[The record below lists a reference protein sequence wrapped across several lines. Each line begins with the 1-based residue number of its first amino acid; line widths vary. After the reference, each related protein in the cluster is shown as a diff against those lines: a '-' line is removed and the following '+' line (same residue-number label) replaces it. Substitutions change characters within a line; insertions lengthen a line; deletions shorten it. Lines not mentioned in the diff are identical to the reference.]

1 MLTTTTNYN
10 TGKLWQV
17 FVGSIHSLDTQRGLY
32 YTYLKEF
39 EGKTS
44 SAILDIDRVQ
54 NFLLSHNWGKEVNWL
69 AFPLYRTSIGAFH
82 SILTSK
88 ARKDALRSEMY

>member
-1 MLTTTTNYN
+1 MTLNTHYN
-10 TGKLWQV
+10 HQLQHTGKLWQV

-44 SAILDIDRVQ
+44 SAILDIDRVLDL
-54 NFLLSHNWGKEVNWL
+54 FS
-69 AFPLYRTSIGAFH
+69 SIGKSSYFS
-82 SILTSK
+82 SIGYT
-88 ARKDALRSEMY
+88 